1 MPPIRRKAGG
11 TAPRLELSGVLRRLG
26 LIALVVL
33 TAALLPLAAAQSAAI
48 PGCAPGGA
56 PVTYTGTVT
65 SANAKTYLVRPFE
78 VDAATT
84 RIEVTYDWADKP
96 VVPGVS
102 LPSTPLTQTV
112 FDLGLWDQGGYRAVN
127 GFRGWS
133 GSRQGRTATGQQPVF
148 VQQDVAQR
156 GYRPGPIEPGTWH
169 VELGVAAVGPT
180 GASWTVTITCSN
192 PVVGPA
198 FVAQPVDPT
207 HVADANPGWYRGDF
221 HMHGY
226 HSASRA
232 PSWQEEVDYARSVG
246 LDFLPIT
253 DYVTNQHWRELG
265 AVQDANPDVVIWPGR
280 EIITYFGH
288 MTAVGETPSVIEYRH
303 GFEDV
308 SARTIQQ
315 RTKADGALFQV
326 NHPTTFAGPLFTNFC
341 RGCAFDLGSVI
352 DWSAVDTFEV
362 LTGPILVDSS
372 QLAGPPNP
380 LRIQNPFT
388 RPAIDLWVDRLMAG
402 YKLTA
407 VSGSDSKGVEGDANQ
422 LWGTNATVV
431 WADQLSRPALK
442 SAVQAGHVYVQTR
455 GAQRSPQLEMTAVA
469 PNGESGM
476 FGDVLRSDTATMTV
490 HVTGARGQLLT
501 IYRNAQLA
509 GLPVLITSEDFTYTF
524 AASRGDREGPLGTFY
539 RVETG
544 DLQSLTT
551 IGNPIY
557 LSGPASATAST
568 AGPEGPPAASPG
580 APRAGA
586 ATVAGAAGS
595 AVVPATVLPR
605 TGGAPPVLL
614 ALGLGWLAV
623 ALRPRRTG
631 VRLR

>member
-1 MPPIRRKAGG
+1 MPPKAGG
-11 TAPRLELSGVLRRLG
+11 AAPRLELSDVLRRLG
-26 LIALVVL
+26 LIAAVVL
-33 TAALLPLAAAQSAAI
+33 TAALLPLGGAQSAAI

-56 PVTYTGTVT
+56 PVTYTGAVT
-65 SANAKTYLVRPFE
+65 STNAKTYLVRPFE
-78 VDAATT
+78 VAAATT
-84 RIEVTYDWADKP
+84 WIEVSYDCADKP
-96 VVPGVS
+96 VVAGVA

-112 FDLGLWDQGGYRAVN
+112 FDLGLWDQRGYRDVN

-133 GSRQGRTATGQQPVF
+133 GSRQGRTATGQQPVY

-156 GYRPGPIEPGTWH
+156 GYRPGPIEAGTWY

-180 GASWTVTITCSN
+180 GATWTVTITCSN

-221 HMHGY
+221 HMHGH

-232 PSWQEEVDYARSVG
+232 PTWQEEVDYARSVG

-288 MTAVGETPSVIEYRH
+288 MNAIGETPSVIEYRH
-303 GFEDV
+303 GFEGV

-315 RTKADGALFQV
+315 QTKADGALFQV
-326 NHPTTFAGPLFTNFC
+326 NHPTTFAGPLFANFC
-341 RGCAFDLGSVI
+341 RGCSFDLGSVI

-372 QLAGPPNP
+372 QIAGPPNQ

-388 RPAIDLWVDRLMAG
+388 RPAIDLWVNRLMAG

-407 VSGSDSKGVEGDANQ
+407 VSGSDSKGVEADANQ
-422 LWGTNATVV
+422 LWGTSATVV
-431 WADQLSRPALK
+431 WAEQLSRPALK

-455 GAQRSPQLEMTAVA
+455 GAERSPQLEMTAVA

-490 HVTGARGQLLT
+490 HVIGAKGQLLT

-509 GLPVLITSEDFTYTF
+509 GLPVLITSADFTYTF
-524 AASRGDREGPLGTFY
+524 AASRGDQEGPLGTFY

-557 LSGPASATAST
+557 LSGPASVVAGT
-568 AGPEGPPAASPG
+568 AGSEAPPPAPA
-580 APRAGA
+580 AA
-586 ATVAGAAGS
+586 ATVAGAAGT

-605 TGGAPPVLL
+605 TGGSLPVIMP
-614 ALGLGWLAV
+614 LGLGLVAV
-623 ALRPRRTG
+623 ALRTRRTG